1 MEDTLP
7 YVKEDDNGDKEDE
20 DDDDK
25 EDDNGNKDVK
35 KPEPEDD
42 GDKDVEE
49 HKMPELEKMGE
60 AVQHS
65 SYEDMPEL
73 VEERIT
79 RVRFAKEV
87 VEYLINRELDEI
99 LLNETTKII
108 IERAQRVVHELVPP
122 VEFQEHAI
130 IPEADIPEDDK
141 DSLAI
146 IQPLP
151 KCQAQVTLVPTLTL
165 HHAVS
170 QALPPVQPP
179 LPPSPPPPLPP
190 LPPSPPPS
198 PPPVPTSP
206 PPLPPLSKYNLRCQH
221 NLHPPVKL
229 NPSNATDVERE

>member
-7 YVKEDDNGDKEDE
+7 YVEE

-25 EDDNGNKDVK
+25 EDDGDKHEDDNGYKDVE

-42 GDKDVEE
+42 GDKDVKE
-49 HKMPELEKMGE
+49 HEPELEEMGE

-79 RVRFAKEV
+79 RVRFTKEV

-108 IERAQRVVHELVPP
+108 RERAQRVVRELVPP

-130 IPEADIPEDDK
+130 IPEEDIPEDDK

-151 KCQAQVTLVPTLTL
+151 ECQAQVTLVLTLTL
-165 HHAVS
+165 HYAVS
-170 QALPPVQPP
+170 QVLPQVQPP
-179 LPPSPPPPLPP
+179 LLPVPHLPP
-190 LPPSPPPS
+190 CSCWS
-198 PPPVPTSP
+198 PTSP
-206 PPLPPLSKYNLRCQH
+206 SHSASTTSCASTTSS
-221 NLHPPVKL
+221 
-229 NPSNATDVERE
+229 PSSSSTPATPQM